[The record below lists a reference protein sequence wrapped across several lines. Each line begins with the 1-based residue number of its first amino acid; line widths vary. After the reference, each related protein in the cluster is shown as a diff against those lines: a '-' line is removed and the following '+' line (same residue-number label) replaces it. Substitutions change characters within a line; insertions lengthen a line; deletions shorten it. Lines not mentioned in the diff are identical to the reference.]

1 MMGERHALL
10 IGTDRF
16 EDPELS
22 TLLAPVAD
30 IEALSEVLRDPDIC
44 DFASAPVLLN
54 PGIVELQKALRTL
67 FNDRAADDLLLLYYT
82 GHGLRDAD
90 SGTLYLALH
99 ETMKAEPSIGSL
111 EADYVRKRMKAS
123 LAGTQIIVLDCCHS
137 GAFMADASKGAKG
150 QPSYVEVRDAFD
162 TGGSGHYIMSACSK
176 SEAAFEDRREKPQS
190 IFTQYLVDG
199 LRTGDAAPDQDAI
212 TIDALYKYTRKQVID
227 RKWPMDP
234 QRWITSGSGDP
245 VIARNP
251 NIRKDVPKELR
262 DMLLTGDKYQQLGA
276 VQQLQALAELGN
288 ASYTARKALDVLR
301 EGLKASDWVSV
312 QDAIRAV
319 PGVQETRPPPMNAVL
334 LMPDRTA
341 ADKTVQQPLSP
352 AARAPGLLL
361 FRSWL
366 SPIVRSTNATAF
378 RLTFLAAIFIPM
390 AIVYSTSHWGQWWAA
405 VSAIVSDT
413 TKTPASDSLQDSL
426 PDGTLGPHMVVIPA
440 GSFMMGSPDGEMY
453 RQSGEGPQHLVS
465 IAKPFAVGQ
474 FEVTFNDWQACVE
487 GGGCKSN
494 RDPSDQGFGRG
505 RHPVI
510 NVSWY
515 DAQEYVNWI
524 SDRTGKTYRLLSEA
538 EWEYSAR
545 ATTTTA
551 YSTGDRIAK
560 TQAQFGDSSGT
571 AQVGSFPANAFGLH
585 DMHGNVWEW
594 VSDCYVGTYAGA
606 PVDGSARGDR
616 VGCDSVSRGGG
627 WDVNAQYLRS
637 AFRGLARP
645 KDRYGV
651 RGFRVA
657 KNL

>member
-10 IGTDRF
+10 IGTDKF

-30 IEALSEVLRDPDIC
+30 IEALSAVLRDPDIC

-67 FNDRAADDLLLLYYT
+67 FNDRASDDLLLLYYT
-82 GHGLRDAD
+82 GHGLRDPE

-137 GAFMADASKGAKG
+137 GAFMADAAKGAKG

-190 IFTQYLVDG
+190 IFTKYLVDG

-251 NIRKDVPKELR
+251 NIRRDVPKELR

-276 VQQLQALAELGN
+276 VQQLQALAELDN
-288 ASYTARKALDVLR
+288 ASYTADRALEVLR

-312 QDAIRAV
+312 QAAIRAV
-319 PGVQETRPPPMNAVL
+319 LGVAQEIAPPIEVAPPKKPETRVADPTPEPSPVSVINT
-334 LMPDRTA
+334 PDLH
-341 ADKTVQQPLSP
+341 K
-352 AARAPGLLL
+352 
-361 FRSWL
+361 SWFGYWL
-366 SPIVRSTNATAF
+366 QSTKGSAF
-378 RLTFLAAIFIPM
+378 RAAFFLAIIVPIAV
-390 AIVYSTSHWGQWWAA
+390 VYSKLRWEQWFPFKA
-405 VSAIVSDT
+405 VIVTDKQAIPESG
-413 TKTPASDSLQDSL
+413 SFQDRL
-426 PDGTLGPHMVVIPA
+426 PDGTLGPEMVVVQP
-440 GSFMMGSPDGEMY
+440 GKFLMGSLDGVGEPDEH
-453 RQSGEGPQHLVS
+453 PQHEVI
-465 IAKPFAVGQ
+465 IAKAFAVGKY
-474 FEVTFNDWQACVE
+474 EVTFDEWQACAKD
-487 GGGCKSN
+487 GGCQANSEPN
-494 RDPSDQGFGRG
+494 DFGFGKG

-510 NVSWY
+510 GVSW
-515 DAQEYVNWI
+515 DDTQEYIDWI
-524 SDRTGKTYRLLSEA
+524 KNKTRKSYRLLSEA
-538 EWEYSAR
+538 EWEYAAR
-545 ATTTTA
+545 AGNTTT
-551 YSTGDRIAK
+551 YSTGETITTA
-560 TQAQFGDSSGT
+560 QAQIDGSGKT
-571 AQVGSFPANAFGLH
+571 AEVGSFPANPFGLN
-585 DMHGNVWEW
+585 DMYGNVWEW
-594 VSDCYVGTYAGA
+594 VQDCNVSYDYATT
-606 PVDGSARGDR
+606 DGSARPDIILCMR
-616 VGCDSVSRGGG
+616 VMRGGG
-627 WDVNAQYLRS
+627 WDSTLQVLRAAYRNDDS
-637 AFRGLARP
+637 PAR
-645 KDRYGV
+645 RA
-651 RGFRVA
+651 RSLGFRLA
-657 KNL
+657 MTL